1 MHHRVSTTSRLIFT
15 GAKSLS
21 RPLPRLTNPETAA
34 AVAAHE
40 QGQQQLI
47 FPSSSLLPTTAA
59 TMFPSTLRRL
69 ARPPSLTL
77 LTPRSSRTYNS
88 SSRSPSDGSSSSR
101 GAPPPRI
108 LDSSRRNTTSGVP
121 FVPSTGHL
129 RPAGTSSP
137 PLLPTSLA
145 DRWRKQISRYPP
157 SLRCIARLIFLPP
170 PLWHH
175 HPLLPAMPHQKF
187 GTWESR
193 SWLPHRL
200 PAVARCRS
208 SVSSANV
215 ASR

>member
-1 MHHRVSTTSRLIFT
+1 MHHRVSTTLRLIFA

-21 RPLPRLTNPETAA
+21 RPLPRLTNPETTA
-34 AVAAHE
+34 AVAHE
-40 QGQQQLI
+40 QGQQLI
-47 FPSSSLLPTTAA
+47 FPSSSLLPTPPTTAA

-108 LDSSRRNTTSGVP
+108 LDSSRRNTTSGIP

-170 PLWHH
+170 PL
-175 HPLLPAMPHQKF
+175 
-187 GTWESR
+187 
-193 SWLPHRL
+193 
-200 PAVARCRS
+200 
-208 SVSSANV
+208 
-215 ASR
+215 